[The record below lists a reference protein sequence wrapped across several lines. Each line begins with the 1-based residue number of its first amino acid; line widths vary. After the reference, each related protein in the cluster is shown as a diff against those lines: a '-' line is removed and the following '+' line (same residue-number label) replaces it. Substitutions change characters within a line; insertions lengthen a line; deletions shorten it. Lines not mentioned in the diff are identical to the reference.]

1 MFRRTIAMMSL
12 VLLVGAAGLFALQGC
27 SDDGAAPHDELTTS
41 TQDMANQSGV
51 TAFAMAKL
59 SGEFLGFTPGKLDET
74 NPEDGHQA
82 YPLVLTGE
90 INGTAYLFFKKAGE
104 MVAYDADPDWAWL
117 FTIEGAPLVSQD
129 ELIAVGLDLL
139 ADPLSST
146 SATVNGEIT
155 VWFGPFE
162 RTYTVTDVVVVLDGP
177 PTGGTLT
184 YSDDEHDVT
193 VTYDGTDFAEIEV
206 DGFFFELNL
215 GTGEVVAMR

>member
-12 VLLVGAAGLFALQGC
+12 VLLAGAAGLFALQGC
-27 SDDGAAPHDELTTS
+27 SDDGTAPHDDLTTT

-51 TAFAMAKL
+51 TAYAVAKL
-59 SGEFLGFTPGKLDET
+59 SEEFLGFEPGKLDGT
-74 NPEDGHQA
+74 NPENDQEA
-82 YPLVLTGE
+82 YPVVLTGE
-90 INGTAYLFFKKAGE
+90 INGTAYMLFKKAGE

-117 FTIEGAPLVSQD
+117 FTADGAPLVSGD
-129 ELIAVGLDLL
+129 ELIAVGLSLV

-146 SATVNGEIT
+146 SATINGEIT

-162 RTYTVTDVVVVLDGP
+162 RVYTVTDLVVVLDGP

-184 YSDDEHDVT
+184 YSDDDHDVT

-215 GTGEVVAMR
+215 ETGEVVAMR

>member
-1 MFRRTIAMMSL
+1 MLRRSVIFAGA
-12 VLLVGAAGLFALQGC
+12 LLVTAACGLLVVSGC
-27 SDDGAAPHDELTTS
+27 SDDGAAPHDELPTS

-51 TAFAMAKL
+51 TAYAMAKL
-59 SGEFLGFTPGKLDET
+59 SEEFLGFTSIKLDAT
-74 NPEDGHQA
+74 NPEAEQEA

-90 INGTAYLFFKKAGE
+90 INGTAYLLFKKAGE

-117 FTIEGAPLVSQD
+117 FTVEDEPLVSND
-129 ELIAVGLDLL
+129 ELISIALSLV
-139 ADPLSST
+139 ADPLGST

-162 RTYTVTDVVVVLDGP
+162 HIYTVTDVVVVLDGP

-184 YSDDEHDVT
+184 YSDDDHEVT

-215 GTGEVVAMR
+215 DTGEVVAMR